1 MYTNFQVGPEDIDD
15 FLEEEIREECGKY
28 GKIVDLLIAND
39 EFTKAV
45 KIFVRY
51 TEPAEVDAAIAV
63 LNGRFFGGRT
73 VKAEVYDQAL
83 YDHGDLS
90 G

>member
-1 MYTNFQVGPEDIDD
+1 MGVEDIDEH
-15 FLEEEIREECGKY
+15 LEEEIREECGKY
-28 GKIVDLLIAND
+28 GRIMDLLIAND
-39 EFTKAV
+39 EFKEAV

-73 VKAEVYDQAL
+73 VKAEVYDQAM
-83 YDHGDLS
+83 YDHGDLT